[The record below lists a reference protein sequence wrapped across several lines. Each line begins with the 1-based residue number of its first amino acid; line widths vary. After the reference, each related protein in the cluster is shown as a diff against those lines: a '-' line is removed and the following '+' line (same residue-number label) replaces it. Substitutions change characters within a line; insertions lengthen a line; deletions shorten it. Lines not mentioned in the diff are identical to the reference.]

1 MALGRHGEHANVWS
15 NHKADGDHAESEA
28 FDMHLGDELQAFGRA
43 GGAIRVRLQFSQDGR
58 SWYNGPIVDT
68 DDDGDFDIRESGIQA
83 RYVRLLALRGPDFKA
98 YAEGEE
104 REEREPMN
112 LTATLVAKT
121 TR

>member
-1 MALGRHGEHANVWS
+1 MALGRHGEHGNIWL
-15 NHKADGDHAESEA
+15 NHRADGDHAESDA
-28 FDMHLGDELQAFGRA
+28 FDIHLGDELQAFGRA
-43 GGAIRVRLQFSQDGR
+43 EGAIRVRLQFSQDGR

-83 RYVRLLALRGPDFKA
+83 RYVRLLALRGPDLRPA
-98 YAEGEE
+98 DDEDD
-104 REEREPMN
+104 REPMR